1 MTGGKAFMEEF
12 ARSCRDAC
20 RADYL
25 GDNRAICTVL
35 ESYKLALD
43 TRDIGLAPHLI
54 CDGFWEPS
62 ITRVFFEKVRPGMF
76 TLDVGANAG
85 YYTVLLASLTG
96 DRGRVLAVE
105 PNPVLVDCIEETIRL
120 NGFESHTS
128 VVRSAVST
136 RRGSVLFYTD
146 PKRNI
151 NACIIPRA
159 DRRRYKRAHVSRLKA
174 VPIDDLVAGWP
185 RVDFVKIDV
194 EGAEALAWAGMK
206 RTIAAHPDIRIV
218 LEYNQARVR
227 YPKAF
232 ISSIKK
238 AGFPLRH
245 ITNQGDIVTS
255 VPEQLIDPHDNQDW
269 ILYLHRDPD
278 GAGKKETGA

>member
-1 MTGGKAFMEEF
+1 MEEF

-20 RADYL
+20 QAEYL

-62 ITRVFFEKVRPGMF
+62 ITRVFYEKVRPGMF

-96 DRGRVLAVE
+96 KEGRVLAVE
-105 PNPVLVDCIEETIRL
+105 PNPVLVACIDETIRI
-120 NGFESHTS
+120 NGFESFTT
-128 VVRSAVST
+128 VVRNAVSA
-136 RRGSVLFYTD
+136 RRGNVLFYTD

-151 NACIIPRA
+151 NACIIPRQ
-159 DRRRYKRAHVSRLKA
+159 DWRNYKRAHISRLKA
-174 VPIDDLVAGWP
+174 LPIDDLVADWP

-194 EGAEALAWAGMK
+194 EGAEALAWAGMR
-206 RTIAAHPDIRIV
+206 RTIAANPDIRIV
-218 LEYNQARVR
+218 LEYNQARVSK
-227 YPKAF
+227 PKAF
-232 ISSIKK
+232 IASIKA

-269 ILYLHRDPD
+269 ILYLHRDAD
-278 GAGKKETGA
+278 GRGERETDA